1 MANAPAQ
8 TGEISHC
15 NISWDS
21 QSNNASQSMPCG
33 GGDIGLNVWVENDEL
48 LIYLSKSGTFDENNT
63 FLKLGRIRIKLSPNP
78 FKGNKFKQELSLED
92 GAVKINA
99 SDGKLAARFLIWV
112 DVYRPVIHIGVNGS
126 HLFKA
131 QAAYESWRYR
141 DRVIKG
147 KEANQSS
154 YKFAN
159 QDNTYTYA
167 DSIHYANNAIEFYH
181 HNRDTT
187 IFDVTVKQQGMEAVK
202 AEMYNP
208 LKNITFGGSMHGATM
223 ERVGTYTGV
232 YLNTDFKGWK
242 LENKAPVRSQTIDVD
257 LYTIQSPRIED
268 WRTGLQKVIT
278 DVAQSQKA
286 AYTNTL
292 KWWHRYWDQSFI
304 YIKPAN
310 TNVNTPEWQAGR
322 NYQLFRYMLGCNA
335 YGSSPTK
342 FNGGLFTYDPV
353 LTDSTYK
360 FTPDFR
366 NWRGGLMTAQNQ
378 RLVYFPLLKSG
389 DWEMLKPQFNF
400 YLQSLHNAELRSRVY
415 WNHQGACFTEQL
427 ENFGLPNFAEYG
439 IKRPEEF
446 DKGVEYNAWLEYE
459 WDTVFQFC
467 LMMLETERYS
477 GQDISEYIPFIESC
491 LTFYDEHYQYLAKIH
506 GSKMLDGN
514 GHLVLYPGSA
524 GETYKMTYNSTT
536 TIAALKTILSRLLA
550 LPSEYLNEQKRKQW
564 ATMLS
569 RIPPITYRDFEGH
582 KCIAPAQLWQR
593 INNVET
599 PQLYPVF
606 PWGIFGVGKPD
617 LQTAINTWKY
627 DTDAIK
633 FRGSVGW
640 KQDNIFAADLGLT
653 EEAAQLNVSKLKD
666 SGRRFPAF
674 WGPGFDW
681 TPDHNWGGSGMI
693 GLQEM
698 LLQTNDKKIYLFPAW
713 PKNWDVHFKLYAP
726 YNTTVECIVKYGK
739 LEMLKVLPENRM
751 KDVVNLR

>member
-1 MANAPAQ
+1 MAYRSLLFGLITGILMINKNHITLLICLFLFMANAPAQ

-268 WRTGLQKVIT
+268 WQSGLQKVIA
-278 DVAQSQKA
+278 DVAQSQKT
-286 AYTNTL
+286 AYTNPL
-292 KWWHRYWDQSFI
+292 KWWRRYWEQSFI
-304 YIKPAN
+304 YIEPAN
-310 TNVNTPEWQAGR
+310 TNVNTTEWQAGR

-366 NWRGGLMTAQNQ
+366 NWGGGLMTAQNQ
-378 RLVYFPLLKSG
+378 RLVDFPVLKSG

-415 WNHQGACFTEQL
+415 WNHQGACFTEQ
-427 ENFGLPNFAEYG
+427 
-439 IKRPEEF
+439 
-446 DKGVEYNAWLEYE
+446 
-459 WDTVFQFC
+459 
-467 LMMLETERYS
+467 
-477 GQDISEYIPFIESC
+477 
-491 LTFYDEHYQYLAKIH
+491 
-506 GSKMLDGN
+506 
-514 GHLVLYPGSA
+514 
-524 GETYKMTYNSTT
+524 
-536 TIAALKTILSRLLA
+536 
-550 LPSEYLNEQKRKQW
+550 
-564 ATMLS
+564 
-569 RIPPITYRDFEGH
+569 
-582 KCIAPAQLWQR
+582 
-593 INNVET
+593 
-599 PQLYPVF
+599 
-606 PWGIFGVGKPD
+606 
-617 LQTAINTWKY
+617 
-627 DTDAIK
+627 
-633 FRGSVGW
+633 
-640 KQDNIFAADLGLT
+640 
-653 EEAAQLNVSKLKD
+653 
-666 SGRRFPAF
+666 
-674 WGPGFDW
+674 
-681 TPDHNWGGSGMI
+681 
-693 GLQEM
+693 
-698 LLQTNDKKIYLFPAW
+698 
-713 PKNWDVHFKLYAP
+713 
-726 YNTTVECIVKYGK
+726 
-739 LEMLKVLPENRM
+739 
-751 KDVVNLR
+751 